1 MAGTAPTTPPLA
13 RCCSVAREGP
23 LAERIPYA
31 EGGQRMMTP
40 TPQQCSTARAQ
51 RHGTRSD
58 QTSPARR
65 RRRPG
70 AGRGGRLG
78 VMLCL
83 LLTLGALRP
92 TAAHPPLATTPPG
105 GLTSPAPSTP
115 AVVPGGLSST
125 LDGPPSGGPSR
136 PGQPPGP
143 GDAADVQA
151 IADFLQHCESGG
163 NPHAV
168 NWQDA
173 RITGHPS
180 KGLFQF
186 QRATFQHYARKYGL
200 IPPGRAITPYYDS
213 PVYQRQVAEAMIAHG
228 ETGHWKICFGKYAR
242 ARGYSGDH
250 ATQGRGE

>member
-1 MAGTAPTTPPLA
+1 M
-13 RCCSVAREGP
+13 
-23 LAERIPYA
+23 I
-31 EGGQRMMTP
+31 P
-40 TPQQCSTARAQ
+40 TPQQCSTAPAQ
-51 RHGTRSD
+51 RRGTRSD

-92 TAAHPPLATTPPG
+92 TAAHPPRVTTPPG

-115 AVVPGGLSST
+115 AVV
-125 LDGPPSGGPSR
+125 
-136 PGQPPGP
+136 P

-173 RITGHPS
+173 RITDHPS

-242 ARGYSGDH
+242 ARGYSGD
-250 ATQGRGE
+250 TVTLQRGK